1 MQTILDYTKEIVDEI
16 YKHNEHW
23 NYSIVIEPN
32 EIQLIT
38 KDWDTEHTIMF
49 SKGLF
54 QVWTDYGFGV
64 IDDQFDTIKEAID
77 FIFE

>member
-1 MQTILDYTKEIVDEI
+1 MQTILDFAKEIVDEI
-16 YKHNEHW
+16 YKHDDHW
-23 NYSIVIEPN
+23 DYTIAIEPN

-54 QVWTDYGFGV
+54 QV
-64 IDDQFDTIKEAID
+64 
-77 FIFE
+77 